1 MPMGLVILIVVCV
14 LAVVVCFSLAAAA
27 KNAEVLSQLWLEK
40 QSKKQAAP
48 CTDKSKKEQEI

>member
-1 MPMGLVILIVVCV
+1 MGLVILIVVCV